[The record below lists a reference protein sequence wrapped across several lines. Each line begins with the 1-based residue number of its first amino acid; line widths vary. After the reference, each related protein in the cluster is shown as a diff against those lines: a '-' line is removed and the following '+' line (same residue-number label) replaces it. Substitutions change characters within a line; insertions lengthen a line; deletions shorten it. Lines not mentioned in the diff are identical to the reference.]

1 MSNKLVKNNEVNGFT
16 TKEAEA
22 YASVISRVVSDLRVK
37 KSSKVTLNT
46 GEIMVFILL
55 DYGVSATVI
64 PLFVDAKTAERR
76 LALIRDN
83 VSKRLGF
90 TNATY
95 TKRYVG

>member
-22 YASVISRVVSDLRVK
+22 YASVISRVVSDLRREK
-37 KSSKVTLNT
+37 CSQVTLDT
-46 GEIMVFILL
+46 GETMIFALMS
-55 DYGVSATVI
+55 YGVLASVI